1 MTPSGKRSYRVA
13 CLAGDGVG
21 PEVMAEASRAVAA
34 VSRHHGFAVEETHVP
49 FGGEALSRSGH
60 HLPAETRAAYVA
72 ADAVLVAAAE
82 EPALAGVVAE
92 LDLRTRVTR
101 VRAAGQAD
109 VSVLSPLAD
118 DAAEWTVERAFQ
130 TAVAGSA
137 RLVSVASDSGW
148 SSLVERVSARYDGVL
163 VEHLGVADAVPRL
176 AFDAESVDVAV
187 TVPALG
193 DALAGIA
200 ASSERGRRVVAHGLL
215 GHGPGVFSPGDDV
228 ASEEAGQGVANPCS
242 ILLAASLMLH
252 EGLHEP
258 SAAATLA
265 EAVAGAVADG
275 ACTPDMVASGVAST
289 TREFMDA
296 LLAELPRRVTNFE
309 FYRRAYA

>member
-13 CLAGDGVG
+13 CLSGHGVG

-34 VSRHHGFAVEETHVP
+34 VSRHHGFSVEETHVP

-60 HLPAETRAAYVA
+60 HLPVATRAAYLT
-72 ADAVLVAAAE
+72 ADAVLVAASE

-92 LDLRTRVTR
+92 LDLGARVTR
-101 VRAAGQAD
+101 VRAAGQVD
-109 VSVLSPLAD
+109 VSVLAPLAD
-118 DAAEWTVERAFQ
+118 DAAEWTVERAFE

-148 SSLVERVSARYDGVL
+148 RSLVERVSARYDGVL
-163 VEHLGVADAVPRL
+163 VEHVGVADAAPRL
-176 AFDAESVDVAV
+176 AFEAESVDVAI
-187 TVPALG
+187 TSTALG
-193 DALAGIA
+193 EALAGIV
-200 ASSERGRRVVAHGLL
+200 ASSEREHRVVANGLL
-215 GHGPGVFSPGDDV
+215 GQGPGVFSPGGDV

-242 ILLAASLMLH
+242 MLLAASLMLD

-275 ACTPDMVASGVAST
+275 VCTPDMVASGVAGT
-289 TREFMDA
+289 TREFMDV

>member
-1 MTPSGKRSYRVA
+1 MTPSGKRNYRVA
-13 CLAGDGVG
+13 CLAGHGVG

-34 VSRHHGFAVEETHVP
+34 VSRHHGFSVEETHVP

-60 HLPAETRAAYVA
+60 HLPVATRAAYLT
-72 ADAVLVAAAE
+72 ADAVLVAASD

-92 LDLRTRVTR
+92 LDLGARVTR
-101 VRAAGQAD
+101 VRAAGQVD
-109 VSVLSPLAD
+109 VSVLAPLAD
-118 DAAEWTVERAFQ
+118 DAAEWAVERAFE

-148 SSLVERVSARYDGVL
+148 RSLVERVSARYDGVL

-187 TVPALG
+187 TSTALG
-193 DALAGIA
+193 EALAGVV
-200 ASSERGRRVVAHGLL
+200 ASGEREHRVVAHGFL
-215 GHGPGVFSPGDDV
+215 GQGPGVFSPGGDV

-242 ILLAASLMLH
+242 MLLAASLMLD

-275 ACTPDMVASGVAST
+275 VCTPDMVASGVAGT
-289 TREFMDA
+289 TREFTDA

>member
-1 MTPSGKRSYRVA
+1 MTPSGKRKYRVA

-34 VSRHHGFAVEETHVP
+34 VSRHHGFVVEETHVP

-60 HLPAETRAAYVA
+60 HLPAATRAAYVA

-92 LDLRTRVTR
+92 LDLRTHVTR

-109 VSVLSPLAD
+109 VSVLSPLAG

-148 SSLVERVSARYDGVL
+148 SLARRAR
-163 VEHLGVADAVPRL
+163 LGPVRRRPRG
-176 AFDAESVDVAV
+176 
-187 TVPALG
+187 ALG
-193 DALAGIA
+193 RSRRGA
-200 ASSERGRRVVAHGLL
+200 APGL
-215 GHGPGVFSPGDDV
+215 
-228 ASEEAGQGVANPCS
+228 
-242 ILLAASLMLH
+242 
-252 EGLHEP
+252 
-258 SAAATLA
+258 
-265 EAVAGAVADG
+265 
-275 ACTPDMVASGVAST
+275 
-289 TREFMDA
+289 
-296 LLAELPRRVTNFE
+296 
-309 FYRRAYA
+309 

>member
-1 MTPSGKRSYRVA
+1 HEPSA
-13 CLAGDGVG
+13 AATL
-21 PEVMAEASRAVAA
+21 AEAVAGAV
-34 VSRHHGFAVEETHVP
+34 
-49 FGGEALSRSGH
+49 
-60 HLPAETRAAYVA
+60 
-72 ADAVLVAAAE
+72 AE
-82 EPALAGVVAE
+82 EPALTGVVAE
-92 LDLRTRVTR
+92 LDLRVRITR

-109 VSVLSPLAD
+109 VSVLAPLAD
-118 DAAEWTVERAFQ
+118 DAAEWAVERAFQ

-148 SSLVERVSARYDGVL
+148 SSLVDSVSARYDGVL

-187 TVPALG
+187 TASALG
-193 DALAGIA
+193 EALAGLV
-200 ASSERGRRVVAHGLL
+200 ASSERGPRVVGHGLL
-215 GHGPGVFSPGDDV
+215 GPGPCVFSPGGDV

-242 ILLAASLMLH
+242 MLLAASLMLD

>member
-1 MTPSGKRSYRVA
+1 MTPSGKRNYRVA
-13 CLAGDGVG
+13 CLAGHGVG

-82 EPALAGVVAE
+82 EPALTGVVAE

-101 VRAAGQAD
+101 VRATGQAD

-137 RLVSVASDSGW
+137 SLVSVASDSGW

-163 VEHLGVADAVPRL
+163 VEHLGVADAVPAPGLRRG
-176 AFDAESVDVAV
+176 V
-187 TVPALG
+187 G
-193 DALAGIA
+193 
-200 ASSERGRRVVAHGLL
+200 GRRGHDACARRRSRRHRCIERARTLRHRSRPPGSGARGLL
-215 GHGPGVFSPGDDV
+215 
-228 ASEEAGQGVANPCS
+228 AW
-242 ILLAASLMLH
+242 
-252 EGLHEP
+252 
-258 SAAATLA
+258 
-265 EAVAGAVADG
+265 
-275 ACTPDMVASGVAST
+275 
-289 TREFMDA
+289 
-296 LLAELPRRVTNFE
+296 
-309 FYRRAYA
+309 